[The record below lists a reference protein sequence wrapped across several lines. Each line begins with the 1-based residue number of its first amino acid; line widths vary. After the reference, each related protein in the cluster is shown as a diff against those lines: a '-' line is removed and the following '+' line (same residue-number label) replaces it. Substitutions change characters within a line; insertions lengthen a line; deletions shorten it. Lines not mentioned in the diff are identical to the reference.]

1 MGHTSH
7 AQLGAEPSPAE
18 LAEIEREL
26 PLIAAEVELLDAEI
40 TVLSAEPL
48 PTELDWRRVRRAA
61 RRVEREAVVFYGRPV
76 PAASPVGRA
85 A

>member
-1 MGHTSH
+1 MRIKPNP
-7 AQLGAEPSPAE
+7 LGDTPSGAE

-26 PLIAAEVELLDAEI
+26 PLIEAEVALLDAEI

-48 PTELDWRRVRRAA
+48 PTELDWRRVRRAV

-76 PAASPVGRA
+76 SAVSLLGRA